1 MISRDGRVSPNIL
14 TQTFCIQTDDQCVAD
29 TEETEGND
37 MQLGIR
43 LHDTENLPFEERIA
57 AVHEMGYKCGHL
69 ALSKIPGL
77 PAAPAALTP
86 GYAMYLRRVFEKNDV
101 DVAVLGCYLN
111 LADPDEDRLKVIR
124 GKYEASIR
132 FASLL
137 GAGMVGTET
146 GAPNSEY
153 KSCPECRSEEA
164 LESFIRELKSV
175 VRIAENFGVMFA
187 IEPVAKHIVWNA
199 DRARIVLDEVASPNL
214 GIIFDPV
221 NLLDESNYQ
230 NRDEI
235 FAHTIEVLGDDIIML
250 HLKDFVPGEGGLR
263 SVGCGLGEMDYTR
276 ILKFIKEKKPYIH
289 ATLENTTPADHASC
303 RDRILG
309 IYERS

>member
-1 MISRDGRVSPNIL
+1 
-14 TQTFCIQTDDQCVAD
+14 
-29 TEETEGND
+29 

-43 LHDTENLPFEERIA
+43 LHDTEALPFEERIA
-57 AVHEMGYKCGHL
+57 RVHEMGYKCGHL
-69 ALSKIPGL
+69 ALSKVPGL
-77 PAAPAALTP
+77 ASAPEALTP
-86 GYAMYLRRVFEKNDV
+86 GYAMYLKRVFEKNEV

-111 LADPDEDRLKVIR
+111 LADPDPDRLKTIK
-124 GKYEASIR
+124 GKYETSIR

-153 KSCPECRSEEA
+153 KSCPECRSDEA
-164 LESFIRELKSV
+164 LDIFIRQLKSV
-175 VRIAENFGVMFA
+175 VKIAENFGVMFA

-221 NLLDESNYQ
+221 NLLDEENYQ
-230 NRDEI
+230 SRKEI
-235 FAHTIEVLGDDIIML
+235 FEHTIEVLGRDIIMV
-250 HLKDFVPGEGGLR
+250 HLKDFIPEDGKLK

-276 ILKFIKEKKPYIH
+276 ILKFVKEKKPFIH

-303 RDRILG
+303 RDKILG
-309 IYERS
+309 LYASL

>member
-1 MISRDGRVSPNIL
+1 
-14 TQTFCIQTDDQCVAD
+14 
-29 TEETEGND
+29 

-43 LHDTENLPFEERIA
+43 LHDTEALPFEERIA
-57 AVHEMGYKCGHL
+57 RVHEMGYKCGHL

-77 PAAPAALTP
+77 ASASEALTP
-86 GYAMYLRRVFEKNDV
+86 GYAMYLKRVFEKNEV

-111 LADPDEDRLKVIR
+111 LADPDPDRLKTIK
-124 GKYEASIR
+124 GKYETSIR

-153 KSCPECRSEEA
+153 KSCPECRSDEA
-164 LESFIRELKSV
+164 LDIFIRQLKSV
-175 VRIAENFGVMFA
+175 VKIAENFGVMFA

-221 NLLDESNYQ
+221 NLLDEENYQ
-230 NRDEI
+230 SRKEI
-235 FAHTIEVLGDDIIML
+235 FEHTIEVLGRDIIMV
-250 HLKDFVPGEGGLR
+250 HLKDFIPEDGKLK

-276 ILKFIKEKKPYIH
+276 ILKFVKEKKPFIH
-289 ATLENTTPADHASC
+289 ATLENTTPADHASF
-303 RDRILG
+303 RDKILG
-309 IYERS
+309 LYASL